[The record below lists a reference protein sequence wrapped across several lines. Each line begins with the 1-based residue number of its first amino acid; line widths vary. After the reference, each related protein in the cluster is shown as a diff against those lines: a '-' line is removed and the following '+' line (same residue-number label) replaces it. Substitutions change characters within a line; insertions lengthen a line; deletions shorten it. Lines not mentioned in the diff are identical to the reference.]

1 MVIFMNF
8 NVDGM
13 NVRKIF
19 ANFLIFGDK
28 IEPTMI
34 VEDIKELDSDYLD
47 VLKESGIKGL
57 IVDVDE
63 TLREMFHKV
72 PEENIEWLSLAKSKM
87 KVAVVSNG
95 YNTQIREILEQLD
108 IPYFDF
114 AFKPLKININ
124 KALDSMDITGEESL
138 FIGNSQLTDM
148 LGGYRVGSKLCKV
161 KKNKQSNR

>member
-1 MVIFMNF
+1 MNF

-63 TLREMFHKV
+63 TLREMFHK
-72 PEENIEWLSLAKSKM
+72 
-87 KVAVVSNG
+87 VSNG